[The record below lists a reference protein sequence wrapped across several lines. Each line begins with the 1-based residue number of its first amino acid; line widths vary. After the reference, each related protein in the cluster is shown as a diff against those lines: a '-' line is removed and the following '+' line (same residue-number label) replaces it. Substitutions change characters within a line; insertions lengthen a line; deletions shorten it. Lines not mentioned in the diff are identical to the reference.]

1 MSQRD
6 DIRIFVQLALW
17 ALQLLLAL
25 VWLVHLDERAN
36 PVLWGASAIAALVAA
51 AMAAGYTA
59 RTYRALL
66 WRRRKSIRPSREVQA
81 ERRRM
86 AAALHDGLGSQLVH
100 ATALAEAHK
109 DESMQQMLEQCLLDL
124 RLIVDSMDAED
135 DALSLRLARFRHRL
149 QGVLDH
155 RGIALHWDVWDPEIV
170 GDEGQLPR
178 GNMAQNIMAI
188 LQEAVSNILQHAAA
202 REVWITLA
210 PVAVQQTADA
220 PVHASLSIEDD
231 GRGISAELI
240 EQAQG
245 RLGRGGSGMGLANMF
260 HRAREI
266 GAVLEILPR
275 EGGGSKVSLRW

>member
-6 DIRIFVQLALW
+6 DIRIFVQLGLW
-17 ALQLLLAL
+17 ALHLLLAL
-25 VWLVHLDERAN
+25 VWLAHLDGRAH
-36 PVLWGASAIAALVAA
+36 PWLWGASALAALAA
-51 AMAAGYTA
+51 ALMMAWYAA
-59 RTYRALL
+59 RTYRVLL

-109 DESMQQMLEQCLLDL
+109 DKPLQQMLEQCLLDL

-170 GDEGQLPR
+170 GEEGQLPR
-178 GNMAQNIMAI
+178 GSMAQNIMAI

-202 REVWITLA
+202 QEIWITLA
-210 PVAVQQTADA
+210 PSAAQAVADA
-220 PVHASLSIEDD
+220 PVHASLCIEDD
-231 GRGISAELI
+231 GRGIPQDLA
-240 EQAQG
+240 EQAG
-245 RLGRGGSGMGLANMF
+245 ARVGRGGSGMGLANMF
-260 HRAREI
+260 RRASEI
-266 GAVLEILPR
+266 GAELEIHAR
-275 EGGGSKVSLRW
+275 EGGGSKISLRW